1 MRIILRIWASLIY
14 YLYVE
19 CDLEMH
25 LNQTSHYQRVD
36 LSLSIYIKKT
46 YNIRLEILSTYSEIV
61 I

>member
-1 MRIILRIWASLIY
+1 
-14 YLYVE
+14 
-19 CDLEMH
+19 MH

-36 LSLSIYIKKT
+36 LSLYIYIKKT